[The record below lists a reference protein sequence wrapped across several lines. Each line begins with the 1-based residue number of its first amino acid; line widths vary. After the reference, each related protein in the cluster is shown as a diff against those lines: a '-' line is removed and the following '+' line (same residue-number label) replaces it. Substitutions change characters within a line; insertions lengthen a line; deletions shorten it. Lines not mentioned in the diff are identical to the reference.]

1 VFISFH
7 YTNINKTNIHFL
19 PQIIEHKKCTMICD
33 VGNPGPGLAQDV
45 FNQAM
50 GSPPAIHNKQAKQ
63 NLHIFV
69 STQKDHI
76 LSQNE

>member
-1 VFISFH
+1 
-7 YTNINKTNIHFL
+7 
-19 PQIIEHKKCTMICD
+19 MICD
-33 VGNPGPGLAQDV
+33 VGNPGPGLAQEV

>member
-1 VFISFH
+1 
-7 YTNINKTNIHFL
+7 
-19 PQIIEHKKCTMICD
+19 MICD
-33 VGNPGPGLAQDV
+33 VGNPGPDLAQAV

-50 GSPPAIHNKQAKQ
+50 GSPPAIQNKQAKQ